1 LASRVL
7 ARLDELGW
15 PAGDA
20 RRQLTAQLHILDNHY
35 LSHNLDGVRQAGEA
49 ALALIDEHVPPVA
62 QPDGDAAD
70 QDAWICR
77 VIERSEGLPAGS
89 LELWTPHLCC
99 WCCRAGGA

>member
-1 LASRVL
+1 VL
-7 ARLDELGW
+7 SHLDATGW
-15 PAGDA
+15 PPTTNTRG
-20 RRQLTAQLHILDNHY
+20 RLVEQLHAFDAAY

-49 ALALIDEHVPPVA
+49 ALALIGEHVPPVA

-89 LELWTPHLCC
+89 LELWTLHHCC